1 MLKFFKKIYHWIKHK
16 IKHKIEHW
24 SWEHIKGI
32 FKKHGLALVII
43 FITWEILEDILFPVL
58 FIWLGNNVSPW
69 FYGGAPISWLLCL
82 HPIMVPLIWGL
93 WIKLS
98 GQKEDVK

>member
-1 MLKFFKKIYHWIKHK
+1 MKLIKKAYNWVAHK

-24 SWEHIKGI
+24 SWEHIKNT

-43 FITWEILEDILFPVL
+43 FITWEILEDILFPLL
-58 FIWLGNNVSPW
+58 FIWLGNNISPW

-98 GQKEDVK
+98 GQNKDDK